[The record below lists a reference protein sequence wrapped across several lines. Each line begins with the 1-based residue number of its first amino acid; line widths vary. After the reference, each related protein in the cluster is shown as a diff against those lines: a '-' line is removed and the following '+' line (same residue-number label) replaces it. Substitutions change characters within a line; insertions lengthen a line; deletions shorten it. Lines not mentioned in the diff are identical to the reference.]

1 VRERCGERKRRKNE
15 ERRMKSEARERERER
30 IERVG
35 VVDRP
40 GIDVTLHST
49 VASGTTLHCTVTVAW
64 SYLRE
69 MRGHCVRSH

>member
-1 VRERCGERKRRKNE
+1 MRVRCGERKRMKNV
-15 ERRMKSEARERERER
+15 ERRMKCEARERERER

-35 VVDRP
+35 VVD
-40 GIDVTLHST
+40 GMDVTLHST
-49 VASGTTLHCTVTVAW
+49 VASGPTLHCTVAW

>member
-1 VRERCGERKRRKNE
+1 MRERCGERKKRKNE
-15 ERRMKSEARERERER
+15 ERRMNSEAREREREW

-35 VVDRP
+35 MVDGP

-49 VASGTTLHCTVTVAW
+49 VASGPTLHCTVQAG

>member
-1 VRERCGERKRRKNE
+1 MCERCGERKKKKNE
-15 ERRMKSEARERERER
+15 ERRMKSEARERER

-35 VVDRP
+35 VVD

-49 VASGTTLHCTVTVAW
+49 VASGPTLHCTVAW

-69 MRGHCVRSH
+69 MRGHCV

>member
-1 VRERCGERKRRKNE
+1 MCERCGERKKKKNE

-35 VVDRP
+35 VVDGP

-49 VASGTTLHCTVTVAW
+49 VASGPTLHCTVAW
-64 SYLRE
+64 
-69 MRGHCVRSH
+69 